1 MVHIRYTYM
10 FVVYQIGFPLSML
23 PSVVCVCVCVCI
35 LTPCTLFISR
45 FFMYMFMVSGLCLFM
60 FIVHYAWTTVKRVC
74 CSSPSLLSPPLP
86 SPPLPSPLF
95 LLSLPLSLHFRPLFL
110 PFLYSSLPSLPSSLL
125 PSVLILVCLPTC
137 SPVVQSQRSQ
147 SRQAHRTSTGTL
159 TMIGYLTTSTQV
171 SDVLKIVVFVHEK

>member
-1 MVHIRYTYM
+1 
-10 FVVYQIGFPLSML
+10 
-23 PSVVCVCVCVCI
+23 
-35 LTPCTLFISR
+35 
-45 FFMYMFMVSGLCLFM
+45 MYMFMVSGLCLFM

-74 CSSPSLLSPPLP
+74 CSSPSLPSLPP
-86 SPPLPSPLF
+86 SLF
-95 LLSLPLSLHFRPLFL
+95 LLSLPLSLHFLPLFLPLFL